1 MQNKKINE
9 ENLAHRNPIKRIFDL
24 YTSDLSYQ
32 EIEKLIKQEASE
44 VYEFFKSDIPKPD
57 PSKNKFIRG
66 LIFLRSLF
74 NAFIL
79 RLSPARRI
87 FYLIAVFFFIVSY
100 SEPNSFYLLLSFI
113 ILNLLLAFELADKLT
128 AKSELEIAR
137 KIQFDLIPKHSPQI
151 KDYQISTYYE
161 PAREVGG
168 DYFDVIET
176 KEKSYIIVGD
186 ISGKGM
192 AAALYMVR
200 VQSIIYFLLDY
211 YSDIKDIIINLK
223 KYFSKNLRKEFFL
236 TISISSIEK
245 DGKIKFVK
253 GGHPPALLYKY
264 NQKEFIEINPSGI
277 AIGINDKG
285 LFEKTLEE
293 VQINPEINDIIII
306 YSDGVTETMNIF
318 KNLFGL
324 ENIKKVVER
333 NADKSAEEI
342 KEALLKSIISFRGNA
357 PQNDDLTLV
366 VIKRNHSVSST

>member
-1 MQNKKINE
+1 ME
-9 ENLAHRNPIKRIFDL
+9 EKFLSNTVPSKNPIKRIFDL

-44 VYEFFKSDIPKPD
+44 VYEFFKKDIPKPD
-57 PSKNKFIRG
+57 ASKNKFIRG
-66 LIFLRSLF
+66 LIFINSLG

-87 FYLIAVFFFIVSY
+87 FYLIALFFFVISY
-100 SEPNSFYLLLSFI
+100 SEPNSLYLLCSFI

-137 KIQFDLIPKHSPQI
+137 KIQFDLIPKNTPQL
-151 KDYQISTYYE
+151 KDYEISTYYE

-168 DYFDVIET
+168 DYFDIIET

-211 YSDIKDIIINLK
+211 YSEIKDIIINLK

-236 TISISSIEK
+236 TISIASIES
-245 DGKIKFVK
+245 DGKIKFVRA
-253 GGHPPALLYKY
+253 GHPPAIYY
-264 NQKEFIEINPSGI
+264 RHNQKEFVEINPSGI
-277 AIGINDKG
+277 AIGMNDKG
-285 LFEKTLEE
+285 IFEKTLEE
-293 VQINPEINDIIII
+293 TEIVPDVNDIIII
-306 YSDGVTETMNIF
+306 YSDGVTEAMNIF
-318 KNLFGL
+318 KNMFGL
-324 ENIKKVVER
+324 ENIKKVIEK
-333 NADKSAEEI
+333 NAEKSAQEI
-342 KEALLKSIISFRGNA
+342 KEVLLNSIFSFRGNA
-357 PQNDDLTLV
+357 IQNDDITFV
-366 VIKRNHSVSST
+366 IIKRNHSVSNI